1 MGLSRDHDEFEVRKY
16 LSIVSTVAE
25 YIAFNER
32 YVSQNLNIQSLVD
45 LFIYLR
51 ERLLIL
57 E

>member
-1 MGLSRDHDEFEVRKY
+1 MELSRDHDEFEVRKY
-16 LSIVSTVAE
+16 LIIVSTVAE